1 MSGIFIFLG
10 MLQLIG
16 LFRGMNIENS
26 PYKFG
31 HGNFWRVI
39 SPLGFFLG
47 LLISRQEKGNK
58 IAWIIGVIFTIILV
72 LLFCLI

>member
-1 MSGIFIFLG
+1 MSKILIFLG

-16 LFRGMNIENS
+16 FFRGINVENS

-31 HGNFWRVI
+31 KGNFWRVI

-47 LLISRQEKGNK
+47 LLISKEERGN
-58 IAWIIGVIFTIILV
+58 IVAWIIGIIFTIILA
-72 LLFCLI
+72 LLFLLI